1 MQCQEFESV
10 LEQAGDKPVSGEAAA
25 HLSQCEDCRSLAADF
40 ETIEALARE
49 LTEPE
54 IEPPTR
60 IWSQLRAQMEQEG
73 IIRVPAHGAAIPQ
86 ENKGWLTGLFAWVRR
101 PALVATYAALM
112 VLAAGLA
119 WEKYISTPDIKPDIA
134 AVSAVKTQNSLNQL
148 EAQTET
154 DLETTNPEVN
164 AALRRDLKIVND
176 FIAVCQKAVR
186 EEPQDETARQYL
198 YGAYQQKSQLLA
210 AAMAHSR
217 IGE

>member
-1 MQCQEFESV
+1 MQCQEFEVV
-10 LEQAGDKPVSGEAAA
+10 LEQASDKPMSGEAAA
-25 HLSQCEDCRSLAADF
+25 HLSQCKNCRSLAADF
-40 ETIEALARE
+40 ATIETLARE
-49 LTEPE
+49 LNQPE
-54 IEPPTR
+54 IEPPSR
-60 IWSQLRAQMEQEG
+60 IWNQLRVQLEEEG
-73 IIRVPAHGAAIPQ
+73 IIRVHAHGGAAEKNP
-86 ENKGWLTGLFAWVRR
+86 GWLAGVFAWVRR

-119 WEKYISTPDIKPDIA
+119 WEKSIRAPEIRNDVASA
-134 AVSAVKTQNSLNQL
+134 AAANTQNSLNQL
-148 EAQTET
+148 EAKTES
-154 DLETTNPEVN
+154 DLETANPEVN

-176 FIAVCQKAVR
+176 FIAVCEKAVR